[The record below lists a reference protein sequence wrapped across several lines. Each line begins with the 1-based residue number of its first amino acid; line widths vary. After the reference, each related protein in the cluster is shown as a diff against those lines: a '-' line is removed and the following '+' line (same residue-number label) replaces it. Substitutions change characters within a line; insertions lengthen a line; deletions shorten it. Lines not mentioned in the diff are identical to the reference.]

1 MAENMKSLW
10 YVGQGVT
17 LFAGRLTYNALHAHS
32 VPILITGLY
41 EKFGLRLEN
50 SAWVSCAAA
59 VIPAGVH
66 YELDVRGEPLSVL
79 YLEPTVARLEG
90 LLPLLSNKTEWGGVV
105 IGETVRGKDRGVDLL
120 RGLYEDPFS
129 LNRAGDALSHMI
141 EYSQHFLST
150 DYAERQLDG
159 RILKV
164 LGMLEGDAVQED
176 TIQEDAIQED
186 AMEGLNLR
194 ERSAKEFANYAGL
207 SVSRFQ
213 HLFSAE
219 VGVPFRRYRAW
230 QRLKIVIKEVMA
242 GGNLTSAAHLAGY
255 YDQAHFGHHFRQ
267 TFGAAPGK
275 SMINMRSYC

>member
-1 MAENMKSLW
+1 M
-10 YVGQGVT
+10 
-17 LFAGRLTYNALHAHS
+17 
-32 VPILITGLY
+32 
-41 EKFGLRLEN
+41 
-50 SAWVSCAAA
+50 
-59 VIPAGVH
+59 
-66 YELDVRGEPLSVL
+66 
-79 YLEPTVARLEG
+79 
-90 LLPLLSNKTEWGGVV
+90 
-105 IGETVRGKDRGVDLL
+105 L

-176 TIQEDAIQED
+176 

-194 ERSAKEFANYAGL
+194 ERSAKEFADYAGL

-242 GGNLTSAAHLAGY
+242 GGNLSSAAHLAGY

>member
-1 MAENMKSLW
+1 MTENMNSLW
-10 YVGQGVT
+10 YVSKGVT

-41 EKFGLRLEN
+41 EKFGLRLED
-50 SAWVSCAAA
+50 SEWTSCAAA

-66 YELDVRGEPLSVL
+66 YELDVQGEPLSVL
-79 YLEPTVARLEG
+79 YLEPTIARLEG
-90 LLPLLSNKTEWGGVV
+90 LLPLLSNTTEWGGVV
-105 IGETVRGKDRGVDLL
+105 IGKTVRGKDTGVDLL

-129 LNRAGDALSHMI
+129 LNRAGEALAQI
-141 EYSQHFLST
+141 LDYSQH
-150 DYAERQLDG
+150 YASLHFTERQLDG

-164 LGMLEGDAVQED
+164 LGMLEAYSVQED
-176 TIQEDAIQED
+176 ALQS
-186 AMEGLNLR
+186 LSLR
-194 ERSAKEFANYAGL
+194 ERSAKEFANHAGL

-275 SMINMRSYC
+275 SMINMRSFC